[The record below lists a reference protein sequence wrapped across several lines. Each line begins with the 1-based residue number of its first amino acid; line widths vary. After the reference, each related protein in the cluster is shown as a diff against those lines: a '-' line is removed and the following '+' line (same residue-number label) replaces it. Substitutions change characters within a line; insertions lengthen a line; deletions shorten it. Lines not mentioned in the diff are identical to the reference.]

1 MTHKTIADNIVNA
14 MRNALTTE
22 QITLL
27 REALNS
33 ELAQVIITERR
44 DDAAQNIADNQK
56 LKERFVAAKKIEGCS
71 SKTLDYYEKT
81 ISHYLDATT
90 SAIVHQ
96 TTDDVRDYLVHY
108 QETSRAGKVTIDNVR
123 RILSSFFAWL
133 EDEDYIAKSPVR
145 RIHKVKT
152 DSLVKDV
159 LADEQLEQLRDAC
172 KCSRDLA
179 LVDFLASTGVRVG
192 ELVLLNRNDID
203 FNERQCVVYGKG
215 GKERLVYFNARAKLH
230 LQNYL
235 SERTDDNPALFISN
249 FAPFGRLTI
258 NGVEK
263 LIRRLGLSLQMPKVH
278 PHKFR
283 RTLATMAIDKGMPIE
298 QVQRLLGHVRIDTTL
313 RYAIV
318 NQSNVKMAHKKYIG

>member
-14 MRNALTTE
+14 MRNALKTE
-22 QITLL
+22 RISLL
-27 REALNS
+27 REALNL

-90 SAIVHQ
+90 SAIVHL

-179 LVDFLASTGVRVG
+179 LVDLCAAKAIMFGKIHRKPNKRVFAKSLST
-192 ELVLLNRNDID
+192 DIAHCRCCPD
-203 FNERQCVVYGKG
+203 LIVTR
-215 GKERLVYFNARAKLH
+215 
-230 LQNYL
+230 
-235 SERTDDNPALFISN
+235 STD
-249 FAPFGRLTI
+249 
-258 NGVEK
+258 
-263 LIRRLGLSLQMPKVH
+263 
-278 PHKFR
+278 
-283 RTLATMAIDKGMPIE
+283 MPIS
-298 QVQRLLGHVRIDTTL
+298 L
-313 RYAIV
+313 RKSSVFYV
-318 NQSNVKMAHKKYIG
+318 NN